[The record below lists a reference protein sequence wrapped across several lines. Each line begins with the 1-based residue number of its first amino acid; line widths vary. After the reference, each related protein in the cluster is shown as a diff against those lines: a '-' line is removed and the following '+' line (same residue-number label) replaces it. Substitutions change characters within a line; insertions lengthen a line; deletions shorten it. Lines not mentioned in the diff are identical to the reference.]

1 MLSMGQHLGTLVHSI
16 VIPKHDWLLILLC
29 SRCSRCCQASYCG
42 ATCQKSHWKT
52 HKKQCQCFSVQSL
65 EGKGKGMVASRVI
78 NMGEL
83 VLEEKAMLVVA
94 QDDEHQKET
103 VLAEQFEKLTK
114 NQQKKVMDLH
124 FEGEGSPLLAVF
136 RTNCIQ
142 ADSGSSAALFP
153 SIARI
158 NHSCAPN
165 VVWGQRTGRP
175 FVKEVR
181 ASRRIEEGEEIC
193 SNYLDDPETTYCSRS
208 SRQEI
213 LQKWGF
219 KCSCSSCSL
228 TGGALQQDDSLRSKC
243 GEEHRRV
250 LEMVRMEDLPGALRV
265 AQAKL
270 NLLTRLGDGLV
281 ADLPAAHMEV
291 FEFLAISKAL
301 GRQADDPE
309 PHRLEA
315 ERLSRLFG
323 DKYLEG
329 FTKKYNNIMHG
340 T

>member
-1 MLSMGQHLGTLVHSI
+1 
-16 VIPKHDWLLILLC
+16 
-29 SRCSRCCQASYCG
+29 
-42 ATCQKSHWKT
+42 
-52 HKKQCQCFSVQSL
+52 
-65 EGKGKGMVASRVI
+65 MVASRVI

-83 VLEEKAMLVVA
+83 VLEERAMLVVPEE
-94 QDDEHQKET
+94 DNYQKGA
-103 VLAEQFEKLTK
+103 VLTEQFGKLTK

-124 FEGEGSPLLAVF
+124 WEGEGSPLVAVF

-142 ADSGSSAALFP
+142 ADCGASAALFP

-165 VVWGQRTGRP
+165 VVWGQRTGHP
-175 FVKEVR
+175 LVKEVR
-181 ASRRIEEGEEIC
+181 ASRRILEGEEIC

-208 SRQEI
+208 SRQES

-219 KCSCSSCSL
+219 RCSCSTCSL
-228 TGGALQQDDSLRSKC
+228 TGAALHEDDTLRSKC

-250 LEMVRMEDLPGALRV
+250 MEMVRMEDLPGALSA

-270 NLLTRLGDGLV
+270 NLLIRLGDGLV

-301 GRQADDPE
+301 GRQAEDPE
-309 PHRLEA
+309 PHRREA
-315 ERLSRLFG
+315 ERLARLLG